1 MVSFALVTTSYP
13 LIPGQ
18 NAEILDALT
27 GWLAGPSEEMVFIVA
42 AVVLLRRAQYSW
54 TLVVLVSAVA
64 RVSFHIYYGPTSV
77 FLLVWA
83 AGVVLLYR
91 ATGRVLGI
99 IAAHAMWDL
108 YAALAVLPWWWCT
121 VASFILVVGLS
132 LAAAAAIM
140 VPPARRYMTQTAPAT

>member
-1 MVSFALVTTSYP
+1 
-13 LIPGQ
+13 
-18 NAEILDALT
+18 
-27 GWLAGPSEEMVFIVA
+27 MVFIVA

-64 RVSFHIYYGPTSV
+64 RVAFHIYYGPTSV
-77 FLLVWA
+77 FILVWA

-108 YAALAVLPWWWCT
+108 YAALAVVPWWWCT
-121 VASFILVVGLS
+121 VASFIFVGVLS

-140 VPPARRYMTQTAPAT
+140 VPLTRRYITRDPALDPTVAGSLPRATV